1 MHNPRIQANR
11 IQESR
16 KAQKRARK
24 ASVKLARKL
33 RAANLKM
40 VAFTATEG
48 N

>member
-1 MHNPRIQANR
+1 MHDNR
-11 IQESR
+11 IKASR

-33 RAANLKM
+33 RAAGLKL
-40 VAFTATEG
+40 VAFQAAE